1 MKRIFLF
8 LCIGL
13 SLSTASV
20 AQRQLTLD
28 DCRSLA
34 LQNNSK
40 IKTARLEVSGA
51 KEMQRE
57 VLTKYFPNISA
68 AGTGFKADK
77 GAVGLSVLNGMYS
90 TSFVDRGVMAGVTAV
105 QPIFAGGQ
113 ILNGN
118 KLAKVNASVKSEQ
131 LRLSEDEAVLTVE
144 QYYWQWVSLK
154 EKLKT
159 LDVVGRQIDTIRRD
173 VSTAVDAG
181 VAMQNDL
188 LQVELERNRISANRL
203 KVNNGL
209 SVVKMLLAQAI
220 ELPADS
226 FDIAVSV
233 PEDLPDPNIYKVDH
247 QAALQITPTYRMLQ
261 KSVEASKLQRNMEL
275 GKRLPTIGI
284 GAGYTYYDL
293 PDQHSISVIE
303 NRRSM
308 GMVFASIAIPLSDW
322 WGGTHAIRQK
332 NVQLKIAEESKRSN
346 SELLLV
352 QMQQLW
358 NELVEAYDQAKISK
372 ESVAK
377 ATENARISTNCYH
390 AGTVA
395 ISDLL
400 NAQSLLQQSRD
411 QYTDDLTTYFI
422 KRTRYL
428 QATGR

>member
-20 AQRQLTLD
+20 AQRRLTLD

-51 KEMQRE
+51 KEMKRE
-57 VLTKYFPNISA
+57 ALTKYFPNISA

-209 SVVKMLLAQAI
+209 TVVKMLLAQAI

-233 PEDLPDPNIYKVDH
+233 PGDLPDPNIYKVDH
-247 QAALQITPTYRMLQ
+247 QAALQITPTYRMLH

-284 GAGYTYYDL
+284 GAGYMYYDL

-372 ESVAK
+372 ESVVK

-395 ISDLL
+395 VSDLL

>member
-8 LCIGL
+8 LCMGL

-20 AQRQLTLD
+20 AQRRLTLD

-51 KEMQRE
+51 KEMKRE
-57 VLTKYFPNISA
+57 ALTKYFPNISA

-209 SVVKMLLAQAI
+209 TVVKMLLAQAI

-233 PEDLPDPNIYKVDH
+233 PEDLPDPNIYKVGH

-284 GAGYTYYDL
+284 GAGYMYYDL

-395 ISDLL
+395 VSDLL

>member
-13 SLSTASV
+13 SLSAASV
-20 AQRQLTLD
+20 AQRRLTLD

-51 KEMQRE
+51 KEMKRE
-57 VLTKYFPNISA
+57 ALTKYFPNISA

-90 TSFVDRGVMAGVTAV
+90 TSFVDRGVMVGVTAV

-209 SVVKMLLAQAI
+209 TVVKMLLAQAI

-284 GAGYTYYDL
+284 GAGYMYYDL

-395 ISDLL
+395 VSDLL

>member
-13 SLSTASV
+13 SLSAASV
-20 AQRQLTLD
+20 AQRRLTLD

-51 KEMQRE
+51 KEMKRE
-57 VLTKYFPNISA
+57 ALTKYFPNISA

-209 SVVKMLLAQAI
+209 TVVKMLLAQAI

-284 GAGYTYYDL
+284 GAGYMYYDL

-308 GMVFASIAIPLSDW
+308 WMVFASIAIPLSDW

-395 ISDLL
+395 VSDLL

>member
-8 LCIGL
+8 FCVCL
-13 SLSTASV
+13 SCVSV
-20 AQRQLTLD
+20 LRAQRLLTLD
-28 DCRSLA
+28 DCRTLA
-34 LQNNSK
+34 LQNNIK
-40 IKTARLEVSGA
+40 VKTARLEVKGA

-57 VLTKYFPNISA
+57 ALTKYFPNISA
-68 AGTGFKADK
+68 AGTGFKSDK

-90 TSFVDRGVMAGVTAV
+90 TSFVDRGVMAGVTAI

-118 KLAKVNASVKSEQ
+118 KLARVNANVKNEQ
-131 LRLSEDEAVLTVE
+131 LHLSEDESVLAVE

-159 LDVVGRQIDTIRRD
+159 IDVVGCQIDTICRD
-173 VSTAVDAG
+173 VKTAVEAG

-188 LQVELERNRISANRL
+188 LQAELQRNRLSADRL
-203 KVNNGL
+203 KVCNGL
-209 SVVKMLLAQAI
+209 RVVKMLLAQTI

-226 FDIAVSV
+226 FDIEESV
-233 PEDLPDPNIYKVDH
+233 PEELPDPAIYKVDH
-247 QAALQITPTYRMLQ
+247 QAALQNTPTYRMLQ
-261 KSVEASKLQRNMEL
+261 QNVEASKLQRRIEL
-275 GKRLPTIGI
+275 GKRLPTVGI
-284 GAGYTYYDL
+284 GAGYMYYDL
-293 PDQHSISVIE
+293 PDQHQINLLE

-308 GMVFASIAIPLSDW
+308 GMVFASVAVPLSDW

-332 NVQLKIAEESKRSN
+332 NVQLKIAEESKQSN

-358 NELVEAYDQAKISK
+358 NELEEAYSQVKISK

-395 ISDLL
+395 VSDLL

-411 QYTDDLTTYFI
+411 QYTEDRTTYFI

-428 QATGR
+428 QSTGR

>member
-20 AQRQLTLD
+20 AQRRLTLD

-51 KEMQRE
+51 KEMKRE
-57 VLTKYFPNISA
+57 ALTKYFPNISA

-209 SVVKMLLAQAI
+209 TVVKMLLAQAI

-233 PEDLPDPNIYKVDH
+233 PGDLPDPNIYKVDH

-284 GAGYTYYDL
+284 GAGYMYYDL

-372 ESVAK
+372 ESVVK

-395 ISDLL
+395 VSDLL

>member
-20 AQRQLTLD
+20 AQRRLTLD

-40 IKTARLEVSGA
+40 IKAARLEVSGA

-57 VLTKYFPNISA
+57 TLTKYFPNISA

-209 SVVKMLLAQAI
+209 TVVKMLLAQAI

-284 GAGYTYYDL
+284 GAGYMYYDL

-395 ISDLL
+395 VSDLL

>member
-13 SLSTASV
+13 SLSTASL

-57 VLTKYFPNISA
+57 ALTKYFPNISA
-68 AGTGFKADK
+68 VGTGFKADK

-247 QAALQITPTYRMLQ
+247 QAALQLTPTYRMLQ
-261 KSVEASKLQRNMEL
+261 KGVEASKLQRNMEL

-284 GAGYTYYDL
+284 GAGYMYYDL
-293 PDQHSISVIE
+293 PDQHRISVIE

-395 ISDLL
+395 VSDLL

>member
-8 LCIGL
+8 LCMGL

-20 AQRQLTLD
+20 AQRRLTLD

-51 KEMQRE
+51 KEMKRE
-57 VLTKYFPNISA
+57 ALTKYFPNISA

-284 GAGYTYYDL
+284 GAGYMYYDL

-358 NELVEAYDQAKISK
+358 NELVEAYNQAKISK

-395 ISDLL
+395 VSDLL

>member
-13 SLSTASV
+13 SLSTASL

-51 KEMQRE
+51 KEMRRE
-57 VLTKYFPNISA
+57 ALTKYFPNISA

-284 GAGYTYYDL
+284 GAGYMYYDL

-372 ESVAK
+372 ESVVK

>member
-8 LCIGL
+8 LCMGL

-20 AQRQLTLD
+20 AQRRLTLD

-51 KEMQRE
+51 KEMKRE
-57 VLTKYFPNISA
+57 ALTKYFPNISA

-209 SVVKMLLAQAI
+209 TVVKMLLAQAI

-284 GAGYTYYDL
+284 GAGYMYYDL

-358 NELVEAYDQAKISK
+358 NELVEAYNQAKISK

-395 ISDLL
+395 VSDLL

>member
-284 GAGYTYYDL
+284 GAGYMYYDL

-395 ISDLL
+395 VSDLL

>member
-57 VLTKYFPNISA
+57 ALTKYFPNISA
-68 AGTGFKADK
+68 VGTGFKADK

-144 QYYWQWVSLK
+144 QYYWQCVSLK

-284 GAGYTYYDL
+284 GAGYMYYDL

-395 ISDLL
+395 VSDLL

>member
-1 MKRIFLF
+1 MKRIFLV

-13 SLSTASV
+13 SLSAASV
-20 AQRQLTLD
+20 AQRRLTLD

-51 KEMQRE
+51 KEMKRE
-57 VLTKYFPNISA
+57 ALTKYFPNISA

-209 SVVKMLLAQAI
+209 TVVKMLLAQAI

-284 GAGYTYYDL
+284 GAGYMYYDL

-395 ISDLL
+395 VSDLL

>member
-20 AQRQLTLD
+20 AQRRLTLD

-57 VLTKYFPNISA
+57 ALTKYFPNISA

-209 SVVKMLLAQAI
+209 TVVKMLLAQAI

-233 PEDLPDPNIYKVDH
+233 PGDLPDPNIYKVDH

-284 GAGYTYYDL
+284 GAGY
-293 PDQHSISVIE
+293 
-303 NRRSM
+303 M
-308 GMVFASIAIPLSDW
+308 
-322 WGGTHAIRQK
+322 
-332 NVQLKIAEESKRSN
+332 
-346 SELLLV
+346 
-352 QMQQLW
+352 
-358 NELVEAYDQAKISK
+358 
-372 ESVAK
+372 
-377 ATENARISTNCYH
+377 
-390 AGTVA
+390 
-395 ISDLL
+395 
-400 NAQSLLQQSRD
+400 
-411 QYTDDLTTYFI
+411 
-422 KRTRYL
+422 
-428 QATGR
+428 

>member
-13 SLSTASV
+13 SLSAASV
-20 AQRQLTLD
+20 AQRRLTLD
-28 DCRSLA
+28 DCCSLA

-57 VLTKYFPNISA
+57 ALTKYFPNISA

-209 SVVKMLLAQAI
+209 TVVKMLLAQAI

-284 GAGYTYYDL
+284 GAGYMYYDL

-395 ISDLL
+395 VSDLL

>member
-13 SLSTASV
+13 SLSTASL

-34 LQNNSK
+34 LQNNTK

-57 VLTKYFPNISA
+57 ALTKYFPNISA

-247 QAALQITPTYRMLQ
+247 QAALQLTPTYRMLQ
-261 KSVEASKLQRNMEL
+261 KGVEASKLQRNMEL

-284 GAGYTYYDL
+284 GAGYMYYDL

-372 ESVAK
+372 ESVVK

>member
-8 LCIGL
+8 LCMGL

-20 AQRQLTLD
+20 AQRRLTLD

-51 KEMQRE
+51 KEMKRE
-57 VLTKYFPNISA
+57 ALTKYFPNISA

-233 PEDLPDPNIYKVDH
+233 PGDLPDPNIYKVDH

-284 GAGYTYYDL
+284 GAGYMYYDL

-308 GMVFASIAIPLSDW
+308 WMVFASIAIPLSDW

-395 ISDLL
+395 VSDLL

>member
-20 AQRQLTLD
+20 AQRRLTLD

-51 KEMQRE
+51 KEMQHE
-57 VLTKYFPNISA
+57 ALTKYFPNISA

-209 SVVKMLLAQAI
+209 TVVKMLLAQAI

-284 GAGYTYYDL
+284 GAGYMYYDL

-395 ISDLL
+395 VSDLL

>member
-1 MKRIFLF
+1 
-8 LCIGL
+8 
-13 SLSTASV
+13 
-20 AQRQLTLD
+20 
-28 DCRSLA
+28 
-34 LQNNSK
+34 
-40 IKTARLEVSGA
+40 
-51 KEMQRE
+51 
-57 VLTKYFPNISA
+57 
-68 AGTGFKADK
+68 
-77 GAVGLSVLNGMYS
+77 
-90 TSFVDRGVMAGVTAV
+90 MAGVTAV

-233 PEDLPDPNIYKVDH
+233 PGDLPDPNIYKVDH

-284 GAGYTYYDL
+284 GAGYMYYDL

-308 GMVFASIAIPLSDW
+308 WMVFASIAIPLSDW

-395 ISDLL
+395 VSDLL

>member
-20 AQRQLTLD
+20 AQRRLTLD

-51 KEMQRE
+51 KEMQSE
-57 VLTKYFPNISA
+57 ALTKYFPNISA

-284 GAGYTYYDL
+284 GAGYMYYDL

-395 ISDLL
+395 VSDLL

>member
-8 LCIGL
+8 LCMGL

-20 AQRQLTLD
+20 AQRRLTLD

-51 KEMQRE
+51 KEMKRE
-57 VLTKYFPNISA
+57 ALTKYFPNISA

-209 SVVKMLLAQAI
+209 TVVKMLLAQAI

-233 PEDLPDPNIYKVDH
+233 PGDLPDPNIYKVDH

-284 GAGYTYYDL
+284 GAGYMYYDL

-395 ISDLL
+395 VSDLL

>member
-8 LCIGL
+8 LCMGL

-20 AQRQLTLD
+20 AQRRLTLD

-51 KEMQRE
+51 KEMKRE
-57 VLTKYFPNISA
+57 ALTKYFPNISA

-209 SVVKMLLAQAI
+209 TVVKMLLAQAI

-284 GAGYTYYDL
+284 GAGYMYYDL

-358 NELVEAYDQAKISK
+358 NEFVEAYDQAKISK

-395 ISDLL
+395 VSDLL

>member
-20 AQRQLTLD
+20 AQRRLTLD

-51 KEMQRE
+51 KEMKRE
-57 VLTKYFPNISA
+57 ALTKYFPNISA

-284 GAGYTYYDL
+284 GAGYMYYDL

-395 ISDLL
+395 VSDLL

>member
-13 SLSTASV
+13 SLSAASV
-20 AQRQLTLD
+20 AQRRLTLD

-51 KEMQRE
+51 KEMKRE
-57 VLTKYFPNISA
+57 ALTKYFPNISA

-209 SVVKMLLAQAI
+209 TVVKMLLAQAI

-284 GAGYTYYDL
+284 GAGYMYYDL

-395 ISDLL
+395 VSDLL

>member
-1 MKRIFLF
+1 MKRIFLV

-13 SLSTASV
+13 SLSAASV
-20 AQRQLTLD
+20 AQRRLTLD

-40 IKTARLEVSGA
+40 VKTARLEVSGA

-57 VLTKYFPNISA
+57 ALTKYFPNITA
-68 AGTGFKADK
+68 AGTGFKAEK
-77 GAVGLSVLNGMYS
+77 LNGMYS

-209 SVVKMLLAQAI
+209 TVVKMLLAQAI

-284 GAGYTYYDL
+284 GAGYMYYDL

-308 GMVFASIAIPLSDW
+308 GMVFASIAIPLSDR

-395 ISDLL
+395 VSDLL

>member
-20 AQRQLTLD
+20 AQRRLTLD

-51 KEMQRE
+51 KEMKRE
-57 VLTKYFPNISA
+57 ALTKYFPNISA

-209 SVVKMLLAQAI
+209 TVVKMLLAQAI

-284 GAGYTYYDL
+284 GAGYMYYDL

-395 ISDLL
+395 VSDLL

>member
-1 MKRIFLF
+1 MPQ
-8 LCIGL
+8 
-13 SLSTASV
+13 V
-20 AQRQLTLD
+20 
-28 DCRSLA
+28 
-34 LQNNSK
+34 
-40 IKTARLEVSGA
+40 
-51 KEMQRE
+51 RE
-57 VLTKYFPNISA
+57 
-68 AGTGFKADK
+68 ADK

-247 QAALQITPTYRMLQ
+247 QAALQLTPTYRMLQ
-261 KSVEASKLQRNMEL
+261 KGVEASKLQRNMEL

-284 GAGYTYYDL
+284 GAGYMYYDL

>member
-13 SLSTASV
+13 SLSTASL

-51 KEMQRE
+51 KEMRRE
-57 VLTKYFPNISA
+57 ALTKYFPNISA

-284 GAGYTYYDL
+284 GAGYMYYDL

-395 ISDLL
+395 VSDLL

>member
-8 LCIGL
+8 LCMGL

-20 AQRQLTLD
+20 AQRRLTLD

-51 KEMQRE
+51 KEMKRE
-57 VLTKYFPNISA
+57 ALTKYFPNISA

-209 SVVKMLLAQAI
+209 TVVKMLLAQAI

-284 GAGYTYYDL
+284 GAGYMYYDL

-395 ISDLL
+395 VSDLL

>member
-8 LCIGL
+8 LCMGL

-20 AQRQLTLD
+20 AQRRLTLD

-51 KEMQRE
+51 KEMKRE
-57 VLTKYFPNISA
+57 ALTKYFPNISA

-233 PEDLPDPNIYKVDH
+233 PGDLPDPNIYKVDH

-284 GAGYTYYDL
+284 GAGYMYYDL

-395 ISDLL
+395 VSDLL

>member
-8 LCIGL
+8 LCMGL

-20 AQRQLTLD
+20 AQRRLTLD

-51 KEMQRE
+51 KEMKRE
-57 VLTKYFPNISA
+57 ALTKYFPNISA

-233 PEDLPDPNIYKVDH
+233 PGDLPDPNIYKVDH

-284 GAGYTYYDL
+284 GAGYMYYDL

-358 NELVEAYDQAKISK
+358 NELVEAYNQAKISK

-395 ISDLL
+395 VSDLL